1 MARFIVTILYCE
13 SPRDQRTL
21 FPVFAD
27 NTKVFS
33 PMKKTSQVPF
43 SLQSYILTKC
53 IQFFRGGGDFSHR
66 ACCQLPSVMFML
78 IR

>member
-33 PMKKTSQVPF
+33 PTKKTTQVPF
-43 SLQSYILTKC
+43 SLQSYILN
-53 IQFFRGGGDFSHR
+53 QMYSVFFREGEGTFPIGHVVSY
-66 ACCQLPSVMFML
+66 LW
-78 IR
+78 